1 MIYINGIK
9 ASAKDFA
16 RLLQDL
22 RNGTQ
27 RAKAHTTKTG
37 ALAISTRFW
46 EER

>member
-16 RLLQDL
+16 RLMQDL
-22 RNGTQ
+22 QNGKQ
-27 RAKAHTTKTG
+27 RAQAHTTEKG

-46 EER
+46 EEQ